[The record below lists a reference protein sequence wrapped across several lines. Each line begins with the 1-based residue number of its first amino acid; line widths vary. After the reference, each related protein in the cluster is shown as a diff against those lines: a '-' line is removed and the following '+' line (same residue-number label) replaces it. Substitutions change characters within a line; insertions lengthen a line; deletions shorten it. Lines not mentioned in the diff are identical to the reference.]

1 MDLNDISTNITF
13 PSQSVYQF
21 DAKKK
26 KKRNAYWSSKDD
38 IFPKASKTGRTVY

>member
-21 DAKKK
+21 DAKK